1 MEDLNDDKNNRI
13 FILEISSFQTEYL
26 IHFKPHISV
35 YLNISP
41 DHLNRHGTIN
51 NYLKAKIKL
60 ASNQDNS
67 SFLVYNENDEMIKN
81 SINSLSGK
89 QIPFSLNK
97 DQSYRFGL
105 NETKL
110 IKNNHEK
117 FISLNKINLIGKHNY
132 SNIIAAATTAHLLG
146 VSDENIAEAI
156 CNFSPVPHRLE
167 KFCLHDG
174 IQFVNDSKAT
184 NIDAV
189 KSALLSFDQ
198 PIILIMGGYYKGGN
212 FNDLLPHTRNI
223 KTIITYGEAQ
233 DLINAALGNAVR
245 LKSIDSLKDAAILSQ
260 KIAEPGDVVLLSPGC
275 ASFDQFNS
283 FEERGEKFKQWIKS
297 NNR

>member
-1 MEDLNDDKNNRI
+1 M
-13 FILEISSFQTEYL
+13 
-26 IHFKPHISV
+26 
-35 YLNISP
+35 
-41 DHLNRHGTIN
+41 
-51 NYLKAKIKL
+51 
-60 ASNQDNS
+60 
-67 SFLVYNENDEMIKN
+67 
-81 SINSLSGK
+81 
-89 QIPFSLNK
+89 
-97 DQSYRFGL
+97 
-105 NETKL
+105 
-110 IKNNHEK
+110 
-117 FISLNKINLIGKHNY
+117 KHNY

-167 KFCLHDG
+167 KFYLHEG

-245 LKSIDSLKDAAILSQ
+245 LKSIDSLKDAVILSQ